1 MRFNNIL
8 NQPDYSHLRTWNDVL
23 VWMPSA
29 LLMSGKGKI
38 MDQLFSF
45 YAGEADMLSGFGYP
59 GYVEIKD
66 LYQ

>member
-23 VWMPSA
+23 AWMPSA
-29 LLMSGKGKI
+29 LLMSDKGKI

-45 YAGEADMLSGFGYP
+45 YAGEADMLSSFGCP